1 MRQYKRKLQAFYC
14 YQKHVEMIINFKNK
28 FTSTRPLLEQVNAMT
43 MYEMNTFQTLCFMYI
58 CKNGNTPSIFKH
70 IYTLN

>member
-1 MRQYKRKLQAFYC
+1 MKTTSFLLLSETCRNDHKF
-14 YQKHVEMIINFKNK
+14 QKQI
-28 FTSTRPLLEQVNAMT
+28 TSTRPLLEQVNAMT

>member
-1 MRQYKRKLQAFYC
+1 MRQYKRKLQAFYG
-14 YQKHVEMIINFKNK
+14 YQKHAEMIINFKNK